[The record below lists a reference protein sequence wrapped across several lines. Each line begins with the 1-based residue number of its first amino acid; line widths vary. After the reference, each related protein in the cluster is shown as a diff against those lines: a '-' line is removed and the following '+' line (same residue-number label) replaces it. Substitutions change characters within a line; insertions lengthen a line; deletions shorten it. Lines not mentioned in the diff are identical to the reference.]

1 MTRNFFSENLN
12 ADDLNFAKIT
22 CMNQKCSR
30 GSEGNRGV
38 KLIKQANLFIDEDE
52 VISCKGRLNNAD
64 ITQQSYNAIL
74 LRARH
79 IDTQNC

>member
-1 MTRNFFSENLN
+1 MTRNFLSENLN

-22 CMNQKCSR
+22 CMNQKCSS

-38 KLIKQANLFIDEDE
+38 KLIKQANLFTDEDE
-52 VISCKGRLNNAD
+52 VI
-64 ITQQSYNAIL
+64 TQQSNNAVL